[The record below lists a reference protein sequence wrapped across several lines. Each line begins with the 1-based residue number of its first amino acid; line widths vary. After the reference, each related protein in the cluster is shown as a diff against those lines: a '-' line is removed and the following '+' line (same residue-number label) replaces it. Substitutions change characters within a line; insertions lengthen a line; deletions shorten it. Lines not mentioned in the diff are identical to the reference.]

1 VIWRIFRRSP
11 TASARDASWWRDAAA
26 AAQTPTAESIG
37 ALRGALTGSADPDDV
52 ERQEEMIEGLE
63 ALLRLSAGQLPLV
76 ETQHRV
82 IGQDLCHAAIPASL
96 TGQTDVP
103 GKLFLTS
110 NRLVFAGGRVLAWP
124 WHRVRSVTRVERA
137 ILVGVAGAGEPVQI
151 ACNTY
156 GDAMVSVHM
165 ADRLRR

>member
-1 VIWRIFRRSP
+1 
-11 TASARDASWWRDAAA
+11 
-26 AAQTPTAESIG
+26 
-37 ALRGALTGSADPDDV
+37 
-52 ERQEEMIEGLE
+52 MIEGLE